1 MAPSLVKTK
10 KEVREMKSIKAKVVE
25 EGDGKSIDIF
35 APAWVQDNERVLKTK
50 VTSKVSPSKT
60 GSKDDK
66 EEKKNK
72 IVKQEKEAVEEKK
85 SKEGKEEEGERSL
98 DMFAPAWVQEN
109 TKVLKTKAASKVSS
123 SEEKDDNTSG
133 RRGEALE
140 EIREGLELAD
150 IDQVVSFA
158 LQICINMKV

>member
-1 MAPSLVKTK
+1 
-10 KEVREMKSIKAKVVE
+10 MKSMKAKVVE
-25 EGDGKSIDIF
+25 EGDGKSMDIF
-35 APAWVQDNERVLKTK
+35 APAWVQDNEQVLKTK
-50 VTSKVSPSKT
+50 VTSKVSPPKT

-72 IVKQEKEAVEEKK
+72 IVKQEKEVEEEKK
-85 SKEGKEEEGERSL
+85 SKEEEGEEGERSL

-123 SEEKDDNTSG
+123 SEEKDDNPSG
-133 RRGEALE
+133 WREEAVE
-140 EIREGLELAD
+140 EIVEGLELAE
-150 IDQVVSFA
+150 IDQVLSLA

>member
-10 KEVREMKSIKAKVVE
+10 KEVREMKSMKAKVVE

-72 IVKQEKEAVEEKK
+72 IVKQEKEVEE
-85 SKEGKEEEGERSL
+85 ER
-98 DMFAPAWVQEN
+98 
-109 TKVLKTKAASKVSS
+109 K
-123 SEEKDDNTSG
+123 G
-133 RRGEALE
+133 
-140 EIREGLELAD
+140 REGGGGEVLGHVRPGLGAGEHKGVEV
-150 IDQVVSFA
+150 QGGV
-158 LQICINMKV
+158 

>member
-1 MAPSLVKTK
+1 MATNLVKAK
-10 KEVREMKSIKAKVVE
+10 KEVKEMKSTKGREVVE
-25 EGDGKSIDIF
+25 EEGRSMDIF

-50 VTSKVSPSKT
+50 VTSKVSPPKT

-72 IVKQEKEAVEEKK
+72 IVKQEKEAEEEKK
-85 SKEGKEEEGERSL
+85 VKEEGKEKEERSM
-98 DMFAPAWVQEN
+98 DMFAPVWVQEN
-109 TKVLKTKAASKVSS
+109 TKVLKSKAASKVSS

-133 RRGEALE
+133 RRGEAVGDLV
-140 EIREGLELAD
+140 EGLELAE
-150 IDQVVSFA
+150 IDQVLSFA

>member
-1 MAPSLVKTK
+1 
-10 KEVREMKSIKAKVVE
+10 MKSMKAKVVE
-25 EGDGKSIDIF
+25 EGDGKSMDIF

-50 VTSKVSPSKT
+50 VTSKVSPPKT

-133 RRGEALE
+133 RIGEAVG
-140 EIREGLELAD
+140 GLELAE
-150 IDQVVSFA
+150 IDQVFRFST
-158 LQICINMKV
+158 

>member
-1 MAPSLVKTK
+1 MVMATNLVKAK
-10 KEVREMKSIKAKVVE
+10 KEVKEMNSTKGREVVE
-25 EGDGKSIDIF
+25 EEGRSMDIF

-50 VTSKVSPSKT
+50 VTSKLSPPKT

-72 IVKQEKEAVEEKK
+72 IVKQEKEVEEDKK
-85 SKEGKEEEGERSL
+85 SKEEEEEEEGERSL

-109 TKVLKTKAASKVSS
+109 TEVLKTKAASKVSS

-133 RRGEALE
+133 GRGEAVE
-140 EIREGLELAD
+140 GIVEGLELAE
-150 IDQVVSFA
+150 IDQVFCFST
-158 LQICINMKV
+158 

>member
-10 KEVREMKSIKAKVVE
+10 KEVREMKSMKAKVVE
-25 EGDGKSIDIF
+25 EGDGKSMDIF

-50 VTSKVSPSKT
+50 VTSKLSPPKT

-72 IVKQEKEAVEEKK
+72 IVKQEKEVEEDKK
-85 SKEGKEEEGERSL
+85 SKEEEEEEEGERSL

-109 TKVLKTKAASKVSS
+109 TKVLRTKAASKVSS

-133 RRGEALE
+133 QRGEAVE
-140 EIREGLELAD
+140 GIVGGLELAE
-150 IDQVVSFA
+150 IDQVFCFST
-158 LQICINMKV
+158 

>member
-10 KEVREMKSIKAKVVE
+10 KEVREMKSMKAKVVE
-25 EGDGKSIDIF
+25 EGDGKSMDIF

-50 VTSKVSPSKT
+50 VTSKVSPPKT

-72 IVKQEKEAVEEKK
+72 IVKQEKEVEEEKK
-85 SKEGKEEEGERSL
+85 SKEEEGEEGERSL

-123 SEEKDDNTSG
+123 PEEKDDNPTGRSG
-133 RRGEALE
+133 KAVE
-140 EIREGLELAD
+140 EIVEGLELVEL
-150 IDQVVSFA
+150 DQV
-158 LQICINMKV
+158 LYIMPPNMDKYDR

>member
-10 KEVREMKSIKAKVVE
+10 KEVREMKSMKAKVVE
-25 EGDGKSIDIF
+25 EGDGKSMDIF

-50 VTSKVSPSKT
+50 VTSKVSPPKT

-72 IVKQEKEAVEEKK
+72 IVKQEKEAEEEKK
-85 SKEGKEEEGERSL
+85 VKEEEGERSL
-98 DMFAPAWVQEN
+98 DMFAPAWVKEN

-133 RRGEALE
+133 RRGE
-140 EIREGLELAD
+140 IVEGLELAE
-150 IDQVVSFA
+150 IDQVFCFSMNV
-158 LQICINMKV
+158 

>member
-1 MAPSLVKTK
+1 
-10 KEVREMKSIKAKVVE
+10 MKSIKAKVVE
-25 EGDGKSIDIF
+25 EGDGKSMDIF

-50 VTSKVSPSKT
+50 VTSKVSPPKT

-66 EEKKNK
+66 EEKMNK
-72 IVKQEKEAVEEKK
+72 IAKQEQEAEDEQK
-85 SKEGKEEEGERSL
+85 SKEEEGERSL

-109 TKVLKTKAASKVSS
+109 TKVLKTKAVSKVSS

-140 EIREGLELAD
+140 EIREGLELAE
-150 IDQVVSFA
+150 IDQVFRFST
-158 LQICINMKV
+158 

>member
-1 MAPSLVKTK
+1 MVMAPSLVKTK
-10 KEVREMKSIKAKVVE
+10 KEVREMKSMKAKVVE
-25 EGDGKSIDIF
+25 EGDGKSMDMF
-35 APAWVQDNERVLKTK
+35 APAWVQDNERVLKAK
-50 VTSKVSPSKT
+50 VTSKVSPPKT

-72 IVKQEKEAVEEKK
+72 IVKQEKEAEEDKK
-85 SKEGKEEEGERSL
+85 SKEEEGERSL

-133 RRGEALE
+133 QRGEAVE
-140 EIREGLELAD
+140 GIVGGLELAE
-150 IDQVVSFA
+150 IDQVFCFST
-158 LQICINMKV
+158 

>member
-1 MAPSLVKTK
+1 
-10 KEVREMKSIKAKVVE
+10 MKSMKAKVVE
-25 EGDGKSIDIF
+25 EGDGKSMDIF

-50 VTSKVSPSKT
+50 VTSKVSPPKT

-66 EEKKNK
+66 EERKNK

-133 RRGEALE
+133 RIGEAVG
-140 EIREGLELAD
+140 GLELAE
-150 IDQVVSFA
+150 IDQVFRFST
-158 LQICINMKV
+158 

>member
-10 KEVREMKSIKAKVVE
+10 KEVREMKSMKAKVVE
-25 EGDGKSIDIF
+25 EGDGKSMDIF

-50 VTSKVSPSKT
+50 VTTKLSPPKT

-72 IVKQEKEAVEEKK
+72 IVKQEKEAEEDKK
-85 SKEGKEEEGERSL
+85 SKEEEGERSL

-109 TKVLKTKAASKVSS
+109 TKVLKSKAASKVSS
-123 SEEKDDNTSG
+123 SEEKDDNTTG
-133 RRGEALE
+133 QRGKAVE
-140 EIREGLELAD
+140 EIVEGLELAEL
-150 IDQVVSFA
+150 DQV
-158 LQICINMKV
+158 

>member
-10 KEVREMKSIKAKVVE
+10 KEVREMKSMKAKVVE
-25 EGDGKSIDIF
+25 EGDGKSMDIF

-50 VTSKVSPSKT
+50 VTSKVSPPKT
-60 GSKDDK
+60 GSKDN
-66 EEKKNK
+66 EEGKKNK
-72 IVKQEKEAVEEKK
+72 IVKQEKEAAEEEKK
-85 SKEGKEEEGERSL
+85 SKEEEGEEGERSL

-133 RRGEALE
+133 RIGEAVG
-140 EIREGLELAD
+140 GLELAE
-150 IDQVVSFA
+150 IDQVFRFST
-158 LQICINMKV
+158 

>member
-10 KEVREMKSIKAKVVE
+10 KEVREMKSMKAKVVE
-25 EGDGKSIDIF
+25 EGDGKSMDIF

-50 VTSKVSPSKT
+50 VTSKVSPPKT

-72 IVKQEKEAVEEKK
+72 IVEVEEEKK
-85 SKEGKEEEGERSL
+85 SKEEEGERSL

-109 TKVLKTKAASKVSS
+109 TKVLKSKAASKVSS
-123 SEEKDDNTSG
+123 PEEKDDNPTGQSG
-133 RRGEALE
+133 KAVED
-140 EIREGLELAD
+140 IVEGLELAEL
-150 IDQVVSFA
+150 DQV
-158 LQICINMKV
+158 L

>member
-1 MAPSLVKTK
+1 
-10 KEVREMKSIKAKVVE
+10 MKSMKAKVVE
-25 EGDGKSIDIF
+25 EGDGKSMDIF

-50 VTSKVSPSKT
+50 VTSKVSPPKT

-72 IVKQEKEAVEEKK
+72 IVKQEKEAEEEKK
-85 SKEGKEEEGERSL
+85 VKEEEGERSL
-98 DMFAPAWVQEN
+98 DMFAPAWVKEN

-133 RRGEALE
+133 RRGE
-140 EIREGLELAD
+140 IVEGLELAE
-150 IDQVVSFA
+150 IDQVFCFSMNV
-158 LQICINMKV
+158 

>member
-10 KEVREMKSIKAKVVE
+10 KEVREMKSMKAKVVE
-25 EGDGKSIDIF
+25 EGDGKSMDMF

-50 VTSKVSPSKT
+50 VTSKVSPPKT

-72 IVKQEKEAVEEKK
+72 IVKQEKEAEEEKK
-85 SKEGKEEEGERSL
+85 VKEEEGERSL
-98 DMFAPAWVQEN
+98 EVFAPAWVQEN
-109 TKVLKTKAASKVSS
+109 TEVLKTKAASKVSS

-133 RRGEALE
+133 GRGEAVE
-140 EIREGLELAD
+140 GIVEGLELAE
-150 IDQVVSFA
+150 IDQVFCFST
-158 LQICINMKV
+158 

>member
-25 EGDGKSIDIF
+25 EGDGKSMDMF
-35 APAWVQDNERVLKTK
+35 APAWVQDNQRVLKTK
-50 VTSKVSPSKT
+50 VTSKVSPPKT

-123 SEEKDDNTSG
+123 SEEEDDNSSG
-133 RRGEALE
+133 RGGE
-140 EIREGLELAD
+140 IVEGLELAE
-150 IDQVVSFA
+150 IDQVLSLA

>member
-10 KEVREMKSIKAKVVE
+10 KEVREMKSMKAKEVE
-25 EGDGKSIDIF
+25 EGDGKSMDIF

-50 VTSKVSPSKT
+50 VTSRVSPPKT

-72 IVKQEKEAVEEKK
+72 IVEVEEEKK
-85 SKEGKEEEGERSL
+85 SKEEEGERSL

-123 SEEKDDNTSG
+123 SEEKDDNSTG
-133 RRGEALE
+133 RRGE
-140 EIREGLELAD
+140 IVEGLELAE
-150 IDQVVSFA
+150 IDQVLCFST
-158 LQICINMKV
+158 

>member
-10 KEVREMKSIKAKVVE
+10 KEVRDMKAKGVE
-25 EGDGKSIDIF
+25 EGDGESMDIF

-50 VTSKVSPSKT
+50 VPSKTSPPKT

-66 EEKKNK
+66 EEKNNK
-72 IVKQEKEAVEEKK
+72 IVKQEKVAEEEKK
-85 SKEGKEEEGERSL
+85 SKEEEGERSL

-123 SEEKDDNTSG
+123 SEEKDDNTTG
-133 RRGEALE
+133 RRGEAVE
-140 EIREGLELAD
+140 EIVGGLELAE
-150 IDQVVSFA
+150 IDQVFCFST
-158 LQICINMKV
+158 